1 MDDDAWLNSM
11 DTSQLNELLECS
23 VCFERLDQ
31 TSKVLPCQ
39 HTFCRRCLKEIVEK
53 RKELRC
59 PECRVLVEDD
69 VDDLPSNILLV
80 RILEGLKNTKR
91 NRRSLTSDGVET
103 HNRRNSPNQV
113 IIIWFWEFVC
123 WNVA

>member
-1 MDDDAWLNSM
+1 M